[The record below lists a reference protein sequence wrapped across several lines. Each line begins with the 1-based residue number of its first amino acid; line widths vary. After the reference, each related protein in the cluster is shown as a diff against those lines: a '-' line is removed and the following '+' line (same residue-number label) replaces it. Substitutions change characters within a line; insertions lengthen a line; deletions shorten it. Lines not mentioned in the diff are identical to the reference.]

1 MPASE
6 AVLIIGAGPSGLF
19 AAVELARQ
27 GIQARVVER
36 EPGPHTQARATA
48 IQPGTLE
55 LLARAGVVDRV
66 LAESVHLRFARLY
79 DARLHQVSEL
89 AFAGADCPW
98 EFQCSLP
105 QWQTEQIL
113 ADRVSELGGTV
124 ERGVEAVSV
133 KQRGDSVLVGLKRAD
148 GTAETVEASWVIGAG
163 GAHSVTRESMAETL
177 AGTTYPGT
185 SLVVSGTIECG
196 LPRDAG
202 ALIASPEGYVLLVP
216 LPGGHWLTF
225 VGDVDED
232 EARRLTADPGADAVG
247 AMIERRAAQGIRVRD
262 VAWAAPFH
270 MHRRLVP
277 QLADGRC
284 FLLGDA
290 GHLSSP
296 FGGEGLNSGIHDA
309 ANLAWKLAL
318 ELHGRARPGLL
329 DSFAAERLA
338 ADRHV
343 LIVSDRLHQLAYR
356 SVESARTGIT
366 PAPPTQAE
374 VAAMV
379 RSRSM
384 LDVSYPDSPLVGEY
398 PADTQAPAHPAPGDR
413 YPDRAALTGTGH
425 HLLLFGGAGSKSGA
439 DNADDATIDR
449 LRHRWR
455 GLVEITDAVGDPARA
470 GVAAGGAVLI
480 RPDGHIGFR
489 TTADSAGLAAL
500 DSHLDSYLI
509 PVGA

>member
-1 MPASE
+1 MPASTG
-6 AVLIIGAGPSGLF
+6 VLIIGAGPSGLF

-27 GIQARVVER
+27 GVQARIVER

-55 LLARAGVVDRV
+55 ILARAGVVDRV
-66 LAESVHLRFARLY
+66 LAESVHLRFARLF
-79 DARLHQVSEL
+79 DAQLRQVSEL
-89 AFAGADCPW
+89 AFAGAGCPW

-105 QWQTEQIL
+105 QWRTEQIL
-113 ADRVSELGGTV
+113 ADRVEELGGSV

-133 KQRGDSVLVGLKRAD
+133 RQRDDGVLIGLKRAD

-177 AGTTYPGT
+177 SGTTYPGT
-185 SLVVSGTIECG
+185 SLVASGIVECG
-196 LPRDAG
+196 LPRDSG
-202 ALIASPEGYVLLVP
+202 ALIASPEGWVLLVP
-216 LPGGHWLTF
+216 LPGGQWLTF
-225 VGDVDED
+225 IGDLDD
-232 EARRLTADPGADAVG
+232 GEARRLTSDPGTGTVG
-247 AMIERRAAQGIRVRD
+247 AIMERRVGQGIHVRE
-262 VAWAAPFH
+262 VAWAAPFR

-309 ANLAWKLAL
+309 SNLAWKLAL

-329 DSFAAERLA
+329 ESFAAERLA

-343 LIVSDRLHQLAYR
+343 LVVSDCLHQLAYR
-356 SVESARTGIT
+356 SVESARTGIV
-366 PAPPTQAE
+366 PAPPTRAE

-379 RSRSM
+379 QSRSM
-384 LDVSYPDSPLVGEY
+384 LDVSYAGSPLVGEY
-398 PADTQAPAHPAPGDR
+398 PADNQAPMSPAPGDR
-413 YPDRAALTGTGH
+413 YPDRASLGGTGH
-425 HLLLFGGAGSKSGA
+425 HLLLFGGA
-439 DNADDATIDR
+439 DDAGVDR
-449 LRHRWR
+449 LRRRWR
-455 GLVEITDAVGDPARA
+455 GLLDISDAVGDPGRA
-470 GVAAGGAVLI
+470 GLAAGGAVLI

-489 TTADSAGLAAL
+489 APADSAGLGAL

-509 PVGA
+509 PADA

>member
-1 MPASE
+1 MPASTG
-6 AVLIIGAGPSGLF
+6 VLIIGAGPSGLF
-19 AAVELARQ
+19 AALELARQ
-27 GIQARVVER
+27 GVQARIVER

-55 LLARAGVVDRV
+55 ILARAGVVDRV
-66 LAESVHLRFARLY
+66 LAESVHLRFARLF
-79 DARLHQVSEL
+79 DAQLRQVSEL
-89 AFAGADCPW
+89 AFAGAGCPW

-105 QWQTEQIL
+105 QWRTEQIL
-113 ADRVSELGGTV
+113 ADRVEELGGSV

-133 KQRGDSVLVGLKRAD
+133 RQRDDGVLIGLKRAD

-185 SLVVSGTIECG
+185 SLVASGIVECG
-196 LPRDAG
+196 LPRDSG
-202 ALIASPEGYVLLVP
+202 ALIASPEGWVLLVP
-216 LPGGHWLTF
+216 LPGGQWLTF
-225 VGDVDED
+225 IGDLDEG
-232 EARRLTADPGADAVG
+232 EAQRLTSDPGTGTVG
-247 AMIERRAAQGIRVRD
+247 SIMERRVRQGVHVRE
-262 VAWAAPFH
+262 VAWAAPFR

-309 ANLAWKLAL
+309 SNLAWKLAL
-318 ELHGRARPGLL
+318 ELHGRARPGMLE
-329 DSFAAERLA
+329 SFAAERLA

-343 LIVSDRLHQLAYR
+343 LVVSDRLHQLAYR
-356 SVESARTGIT
+356 SVESARTGIV

-379 RSRSM
+379 QSRSM
-384 LDVSYPDSPLVGEY
+384 LDVSYAGSPLVGEY
-398 PADTQAPAHPAPGDR
+398 PAGAQAPMSPAPGDR
-413 YPDRAALTGTGH
+413 YPDRSSLGGTGH
-425 HLLLFGGAGSKSGA
+425 HLLLFGGA
-439 DNADDATIDR
+439 DDAGIDR
-449 LRHRWR
+449 LRRRWR
-455 GLVEITDAVGDPARA
+455 GLVEISDAVGDPGRA
-470 GVAAGGAVLI
+470 GLAAAGAVLV

-489 TTADSAGLAAL
+489 APADSAGLGAL

-509 PVGA
+509 PADA